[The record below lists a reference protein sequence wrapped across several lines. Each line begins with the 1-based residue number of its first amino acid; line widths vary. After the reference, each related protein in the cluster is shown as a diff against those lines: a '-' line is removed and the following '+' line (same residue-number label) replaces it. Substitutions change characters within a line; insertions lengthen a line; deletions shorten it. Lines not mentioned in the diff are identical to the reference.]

1 MEKLKNGV
9 SIDELTDLLACLERT
24 QDDLKQI
31 IDNRKRGYKDDVK
44 ESRLIKDMQELKI
57 NAESVYGGKLPPL
70 QINVLD

>member
-9 SIDELTDLLACLERT
+9 SIDELSDLLACLDRA

-31 IDNRKRGYKDDVK
+31 IDNRKRGYNDDLK
-44 ESRLIKDMQELKI
+44 ESRLVKDLQELKI

-70 QINVLD
+70 KINVLD

>member
-9 SIDELTDLLACLERT
+9 SIDELTDLLACLDRA

-31 IDNRKRGYKDDVK
+31 IEKRKRGYKDNVK
-44 ESRLIKDMQELKI
+44 EDKLIKDLQELQI
-57 NAESVYGGKLPPL
+57 NSKSIYGGDLPPL